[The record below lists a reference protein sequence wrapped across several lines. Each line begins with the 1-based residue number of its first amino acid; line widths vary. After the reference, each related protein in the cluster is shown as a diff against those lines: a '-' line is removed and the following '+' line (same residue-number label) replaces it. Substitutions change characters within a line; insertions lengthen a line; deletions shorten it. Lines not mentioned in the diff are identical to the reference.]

1 MGQIRADTK
10 RERKK
15 KEIKKKRKEGMLT
28 QQAEERVISVMPFW
42 GERKKSR
49 DKLHPNILK
58 TVN

>member
-1 MGQIRADTK
+1 
-10 RERKK
+10 
-15 KEIKKKRKEGMLT
+15 MLT